1 MSGTRAGAV
10 LAESSVVT
18 AFQRRRLFV
27 SVPIPASVHVKEA
40 AKARS
45 VAVPVPSVD
54 TLLGDLPTAHRAL
67 PIGHRIAGQG
77 CHGTKATVRPGS
89 TPPAAR
95 VRFVYFARAERD
107 HRASCHRHLVVAEI
121 LLGRV
126 LAARAAGLR
135 PMAPSLDYAAEA
147 RVTLRPPQGLFHPA
161 TLEYRRWYRTDGTP
175 RAQPLTREALS
186 LRLAAD
192 GDLSMKEARSRVARR
207 SHALPAA
214 DQTWLIARRDTPL
227 ARRPLN
233 QAEYLALAEALDGVW
248 HASAG
253 ASRVERANRRIA
265 LRVAAALGGLLD
277 EYVAS
282 PFKSAALSEAFS
294 AHHLAHLRQTIE
306 NSRQAESDSGI
317 LLAGPKAWFAAKTAR
332 MRAEHQIGLAK
343 SPAAFPAMQL
353 SGRPMVA
360 VVGGHLYMFVDG
372 RRPGAR
378 PVPAVPVF
386 ATFG

>member
-1 MSGTRAGAV
+1 M
-10 LAESSVVT
+10 
-18 AFQRRRLFV
+18 
-27 SVPIPASVHVKEA
+27 SVPIPASVQVKEA
-40 AKARS
+40 AKAIS
-45 VAVPVPSVD
+45 AAVPASPVD
-54 TLLGDLPTAHRAL
+54 ALLGDLPTAHRAL

-77 CHGTKATVRPGS
+77 CHGTQATLQSGNARPVRI
-89 TPPAAR
+89 
-95 VRFVYFARAERD
+95 RFVYFPRTEHDR
-107 HRASCHRHLVVAEI
+107 RASCHRHLVVAEI

-147 RVTLRPPQGLFHPA
+147 RATLRPPQHMFHPA
-161 TLEYRRWYRTDGTP
+161 TLEYRRWYRTDGMP

-207 SHALPAA
+207 SHALPAS
-214 DQTWLIARRDTPL
+214 DQAWLINRRDTPL

-248 HASAG
+248 QNSAG
-253 ASRVERANRRIA
+253 NSVVERANRRIV
-265 LRVAAALGGLLD
+265 LRVVAALGNLLD

-282 PFKSAALSEAFS
+282 PFKTPALSEAFS
-294 AHHLAHLRQTIE
+294 EHHLAHLRQSIE
-306 NSRQAESDSGI
+306 DSRQAESDSGT
-317 LLAGPKAWFAAKTAR
+317 LLAGPKAWFAAKTVR

-343 SPAAFPAMQL
+343 SPAAIPAMQL
-353 SGRPMVA
+353 SGRPVVA
-360 VVGGHLYMFVDG
+360 VVGGHLHTFVDG

-378 PVPAVPVF
+378 PGPAH